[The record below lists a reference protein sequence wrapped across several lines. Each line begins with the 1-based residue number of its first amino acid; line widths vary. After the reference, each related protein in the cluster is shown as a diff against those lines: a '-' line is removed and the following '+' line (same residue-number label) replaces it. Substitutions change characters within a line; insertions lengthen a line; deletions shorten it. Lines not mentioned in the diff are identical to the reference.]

1 MAKKENT
8 NGNGTSG
15 GGDITMLRDILIG
28 QQINEYDGRFDSI
41 EDLLKEQETAFNT
54 KIQTLEK
61 KLTKQLLQSQ
71 EDTKAR
77 LNTLEKRLI
86 SNMQE
91 VDSKLH
97 QQRTQER
104 RKIGQMLLEMSKQF
118 LDKPE

>member
-15 GGDITMLRDILIG
+15 GGDITMLRDILMG

-86 SNMQE
+86 SDMQE

>member
-8 NGNGTSG
+8 NGNRTSG
-15 GGDITMLRDILIG
+15 GGDITMLRDILMG